1 MNPDVTAIRTEQWR
15 QIVYDCINR
24 EPTVS
29 KRQWCQENGIR
40 YRSYMYWQRKFQV
53 EALDRM
59 ESRETTLPINQNQVT
74 VPAFAD
80 ITPQL
85 EALRAE
91 QKSVPTEP
99 EVATLAPELMIQAGS
114 FRIYV
119 NGSIQEATLETV
131 MRVIRH
137 A

>member
-1 MNPDVTAIRTEQWR
+1 
-15 QIVYDCINR
+15 
-24 EPTVS
+24 
-29 KRQWCQENGIR
+29 
-40 YRSYMYWQRKFQV
+40 MYWQRKFQV
-53 EALDRM
+53 EALDLM
-59 ESRETTLPINQNQVT
+59 GNRETTLPINQNQVP

-80 ITPQL
+80 VTPQL

-91 QKSVPTEP
+91 QKSVPTEL

-119 NGSIQEATLETV
+119 NGSIRETTLETV
-131 MRVIRH
+131 MRVIHH